1 VKGRGEAVD
10 DLFRA
15 FQLLGS
21 LQRSF
26 EATET
31 KHRLRRAG
39 FEPTPHELRTPFVP
53 NAFFG
58 EIVLTSAALT
68 DATAGEAR
76 CAFYS
81 GVLVQSLSECV
92 ATRLH
97 GRPEMQVGIVIA
109 GPRAG
114 WTGPDEE
121 ELRTLRSAL
130 GPAWSIER
138 CGSGKEKTF
147 CLAAREDVLHHIER
161 RRDDRLG
168 LLRVRDEFFQ
178 MRWADLA
185 EAPWSSYEWL
195 ARNA

>member
-1 VKGRGEAVD
+1 MRTPEAMGG
-10 DLFRA
+10 LFRS

-26 EATET
+26 EASET

-39 FEPTPHELRTPFVP
+39 FEPTPHELRSPFVP

-58 EIVLTSAALT
+58 EVVLTSAALSDT
-68 DATAGEAR
+68 TAGEAG

-81 GVLVQSLSECV
+81 GVVVESLSECI

-109 GPRAG
+109 APREG
-114 WTGPDEE
+114 WRRGDED
-121 ELRTLRSAL
+121 ELRSLRSSL
-130 GPAWSIER
+130 GPAWSIE
-138 CGSGKEKTF
+138 CAGEGKHRRF
-147 CLAAREDVLHHIER
+147 CLAAREDVLHLIER
-161 RRDDRLG
+161 RGDDRLG
-168 LLRVRDEFFQ
+168 LLRARDEFFQ

-185 EAPWSSYEWL
+185 DAPWSSYEWL
-195 ARNA
+195 GRNA